1 VAVPDSILNSSGAV
15 VVTGKRFFV
24 RAPNG
29 HYVETVGYIDLTG
42 DALEAGKDDVAHYNL
57 EAQTEITKLRAE
69 LEEAHRLLSAYV
81 GNVEA
86 DAKAIDADANSF
98 VNHVERFFG
107 FGKTVAPVAATTPA
121 PVAK

>member
-42 DALEAGKDDVAHYNL
+42 DALAAGKSDVAYADADVKAEL
-57 EAQTEITKLRAE
+57 VKARAE
-69 LEEAHRLLSAYV
+69 LADAHKIMLAIDEHANGIPAAIVADADSWFVRVERLLGFKPSA
-81 GNVEA
+81 
-86 DAKAIDADANSF
+86 S
-98 VNHVERFFG
+98 
-107 FGKTVAPVAATTPA
+107 VAAK
-121 PVAK
+121 VSK